1 MSFDPNNAT
10 TAVGKAINEAIALC
24 ESNGNPDLT
33 PAHLALVLYRGEGSL
48 ASRIANKANVV
59 VRQIVQALQELV
71 NKQTKQT
78 PAPSNVH
85 WNNSARN
92 VLNTAEKL
100 RVANKDGHVTVDHL
114 ILALYEDD
122 AVSRVLQQNGLPKK
136 KVEEMIKSVRGG
148 ATADSKQA
156 EDTYEA
162 LTKYGHNL
170 VVDAEN
176 GKLDPV
182 IGRDTEIRRVVQ
194 VLSRRTKNNPILI
207 GDPGVGKTAIVEGL
221 AQRIVKGDVPS
232 TLRNRQVIALDMGA
246 LIAGAS
252 HRGEFEERLKSVLSE
267 VQRSN
272 GGIIL
277 FIDEIH
283 LVLGAGASGGAMDAA
298 NLLKPML
305 ARGELRCIGATT
317 IDEYRK
323 YIEKDPAFE
332 RRFQQVTVS
341 EPSVEDTISILRG
354 LKERYETH
362 HGVRIKDVALVVAA
376 QLAHRYIT
384 TRFLPDKA
392 IDLMDEACASTR
404 VQLDSRPVVIDE
416 LERRKLQLEVEETAL
431 NNEKD
436 DSSKTRLAVVRQ
448 EISRIKEQLQPLIL
462 QFEAERGRV
471 KELTQF
477 KQKLEE
483 TYGKMAKAE
492 REKNLGLVADLRFGA
507 IPEIERKIKEIEQQ
521 LEQEAKDEK
530 KKDDRLVTE
539 VVGPEEIAKIV
550 SRWTGIPV
558 NKLSQTEKQRLL
570 HLGDQLHRRLIGQ
583 DDAVSAV
590 ANAVL
595 RARAGLAR
603 PNQPTGSF
611 LFLGPTGVGKTELA
625 KALAEEL
632 FDDEKRMVRL
642 DMSEYMEQHSVAR
655 LIGSPPGYVGHDEG
669 GQLTEAIRRHP
680 YSVVLFDE
688 VEKAHSSI
696 WNILLQVLDDG
707 RLTDG
712 KGRVVD
718 FTNTVIIL
726 TSNLGAHHLLD
737 AIGDDGRFK
746 DEAKAKEKVLSE
758 VKKHFRPEFLNRLDD
773 IVVFT
778 PLTSD
783 DVTSIINLQL
793 SQIVKRLQDRNIQ
806 LKLDEDAVRLIM
818 REAYDP
824 VYGARPMKRW
834 LERNV
839 VTEVSKLIISGK
851 LVNNTLVRVSADK
864 SRPPSPSVS
873 ARGQGVGLS
882 TMNLHSKLTFTFVPI
897 APKIEATGISKL
909 HQNLKPGKAGSQQ
922 GQGQGPA
929 HGGNQD
935 WDGMNDDDDEPL

>member
-1 MSFDPNNAT
+1 MSY
-10 TAVGKAINEAIALC
+10 L
-24 ESNGNPDLT
+24 
-33 PAHLALVLYRGEGSL
+33 
-48 ASRIANKANVV
+48 
-59 VRQIVQALQELV
+59 
-71 NKQTKQT
+71 
-78 PAPSNVH
+78 
-85 WNNSARN
+85 
-92 VLNTAEKL
+92 
-100 RVANKDGHVTVDHL
+100 L
-114 ILALYEDD
+114 ILLCTLYYF
-122 AVSRVLQQNGLPKK
+122 LL
-136 KVEEMIKSVRGG
+136 
-148 ATADSKQA
+148 
-156 EDTYEA
+156 
-162 LTKYGHNL
+162 
-170 VVDAEN
+170 
-176 GKLDPV
+176 
-182 IGRDTEIRRVVQ
+182 
-194 VLSRRTKNNPILI
+194 IL
-207 GDPGVGKTAIVEGL
+207 
-221 AQRIVKGDVPS
+221 
-232 TLRNRQVIALDMGA
+232 
-246 LIAGAS
+246 
-252 HRGEFEERLKSVLSE
+252 EFEERLKSVLAE

-283 LVLGAGASGGAMDAA
+283 LVLGAGATGGAMDAA

-317 IDEYRK
+317 ISEYRK

-332 RRFQQVTVS
+332 RRFQQVTVN

-362 HGVRIKDVALVVAA
+362 HGVRIRDTALVVAA
-376 QLAHRYIT
+376 QLAHRYLT
-384 TRFLPDKA
+384 TRFNPDKA

-404 VQLDSRPVVIDE
+404 VQLDSRPAIIDE

-431 NNEKD
+431 QNEKD
-436 DSSKTRLAVVRQ
+436 ESSTARLAIVRQ
-448 EISRIKEQLQPLIL
+448 EISKIKEQLQPLIL
-462 QFEAERGRV
+462 KFDSERGRV

-483 TYGKMAKAE
+483 TYAKMSRAE
-492 REKNLGLVADLRFGA
+492 REKNLGLAADLRYGA
-507 IPEIERKIKEIEQQ
+507 IPELEKKIKTLERQ
-521 LEQEAKDEK
+521 LEQQEANDK
-530 KKDDRLVTE
+530 KSDDKLVTE

-558 NKLSQTEKQRLL
+558 SKLSQTEKERLL
-570 HLGDQLHRRLIGQ
+570 HLGAHLHKRLVGQ
-583 DDAVSAV
+583 DDAVDAV

-595 RARAGLAR
+595 RARAGLSR

-696 WNILLQVLDDG
+696 WNVLLQVLDDG

-726 TSNLGAHHLLD
+726 TSNLGAHHLLE
-737 AIGDDGRFK
+737 AIGEDGRFK
-746 DEAKAKEKVLSE
+746 DEAKAKEKVLDE

-773 IVVFT
+773 IVVFS
-778 PLTSD
+778 PLSANN
-783 DVTSIINLQL
+783 VKQIISLQL
-793 SQIVKRLQDRNIQ
+793 DQIMKRLQERNIE
-806 LKLDEDAVRLIM
+806 LELDDDAIRLIM

-839 VTEVSKLIISGK
+839 VTEISKLIISGK
-851 LVNNTLVRVSADK
+851 LIHNTRIIVSADK
-864 SRPPSPSVS
+864 SRPVSPSLR
-873 ARGQGVGLS
+873 AQGVGLS
-882 TMNLHSKLTFTFVPI
+882 STQPAKLTFNFVPI
-897 APKIEATGISKL
+897 PPKAGEPSSLSKL
-909 HQNLKPGKAGSQQ
+909 HQNLKQDNSK
-922 GQGQGPA
+922 GQWHDQA
-929 HGGNQD
+929 LQSEQE
-935 WDGMNDDDDEPL
+935 WDTMADDDHYGDDMN